1 MDSALTEVALAVLG
15 ITSALKVKSVAFA
28 VSSRV
33 ELSHTVP
40 VLVPLF
46 CSSRHELE
54 CGIY

>member
-28 VSSRV
+28 VSSRM

-40 VLVPLF
+40 VLVPLL